1 MRRSEPEWRDEDER
15 EFEQW
20 LEESMAHKAAFWR
33 LEHGWARADRIAAL
47 RERSEPRPQ
56 PSRVPSRG
64 WLSAMAALLVV
75 VVSAA
80 FVMHANRQASGVPSE
95 SMYAT
100 STGAHRII
108 ALVDQ
113 TTVELNTASQMR
125 STLDASKRE
134 VFLDRGEAYFDVAHD
149 SSRPFVVHAGGQKI
163 VVLGTKFAVRVDDAK
178 VTVSVVEGR
187 VRLNSFATDVA
198 LTNQVLTPGHVAIV
212 ADRTVLIASRSI
224 DEHPR
229 AVGLA

>member
-1 MRRSEPEWRDEDER
+1 
-15 EFEQW
+15 
-20 LEESMAHKAAFWR
+20 
-33 LEHGWARADRIAAL
+33 
-47 RERSEPRPQ
+47 
-56 PSRVPSRG
+56 
-64 WLSAMAALLVV
+64 MAALLLV
-75 VVSAA
+75 VVSAV

-108 ALVDQ
+108 SLVDQ

-149 SSRPFVVHAGGQKI
+149 SSRPFVVHAGGQEI
-163 VVLGTKFAVRVDDAK
+163 VVLGTKFAVRVDGAK
-178 VTVSVVEGR
+178 LTVSVVEGR

-198 LTNQVLTPGHVAIV
+198 LTDRVLTPGHVAIV
-212 ADRTVLIASRSI
+212 ADSNCPDREPLDR
-224 DEHPR
+224 EHPR
-229 AVGLA
+229 PARLA